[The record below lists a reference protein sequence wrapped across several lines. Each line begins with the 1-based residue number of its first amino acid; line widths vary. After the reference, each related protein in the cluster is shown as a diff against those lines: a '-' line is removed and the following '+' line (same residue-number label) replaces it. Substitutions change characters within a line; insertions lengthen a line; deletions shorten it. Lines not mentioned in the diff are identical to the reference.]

1 MTGVEV
7 VDTSAL
13 RMSHA
18 LNESG
23 FTISKKDGRS
33 AMRGKDGKFYL
44 VVPVQT
50 VDATPSGIKQFS
62 KVVFMR
68 PGIRFGLSAEQ
79 KTDVW
84 RRWRAGQ
91 T

>member
-1 MTGVEV
+1 MDDLVK
-7 VDTSAL
+7 DFL
-13 RMSHA
+13 Q
-18 LNESG
+18 ESTENLDRLDQE
-23 FTISKKDGRS
+23 FVQ
-33 AMRGKDGKFYL
+33 L
-44 VVPVQT
+44 EVPVQT